1 MTEPF
6 RLPGH
11 PGAPLAFSFNGREL
25 TGRVGDTLAAG
36 LLANGIH
43 MVARSFKYHRPRGIL
58 AAGTEEPNALVALG
72 KGARTH
78 VDAATCVELVGGL
91 TANAINVWP
100 SLRWDCGALLGRM
113 ARFLPVGFYYKTF
126 FWPNWHLFE
135 GAIRHAAGLGKA
147 PRAPDPD
154 RYVRRH
160 HHCDLLVV
168 GSGPAGLAA
177 ALAAGLAGIDVLLL
191 EQDLEFGGT
200 LLWEQQ
206 RIDGV
211 DSDQWLRSV
220 LEELRQLPNVL
231 LVSRTSVASYLDHN
245 MLLAVEQTRD
255 AGSPWRQRLWN
266 IRARQVVL
274 ATGAAERP
282 LVFPNNDRPGIL
294 LASAVRHYVIRHRVA
309 VGRRIVVTTNN
320 DDGYRTAFAAMAAGL
335 TVAAIVDSRSDAAL
349 EVPGVPVHR
358 GATLV
363 GTQGHQRVTAITVRA
378 LDGSASW
385 HLDCDTVAMSGGW
398 NPAVQLFSQ
407 SGGKL
412 RFDAQAAAFVP
423 ERARQATQAA
433 GAAAGAGSLL
443 KCLQSGYAAGS
454 AAAGELGRRAP
465 EPRSWQAPDLDD
477 RVAPL
482 WRVPAAID
490 AGGRQ
495 WIDFHNDVTVSDV
508 ALAAQENFQSVE
520 HLKRYTTLGMA
531 PDQGK
536 TSNVN
541 GLAILGEFTGREPGV
556 VGTTTFRP
564 PFTPMSFG
572 VIAGRARGPRLHPP
586 RRLPTQALQLACGAD
601 LQDYGSWL
609 RPAAYPQ
616 AGEDLAASIAREV
629 RAVRHSVGILDYS
642 PLGKIEVAGPDAL
655 TFLNRIVASDLTTL
669 KVGRAR
675 YSLTLTENGVITDD
689 GVITRLSE
697 DLLLMG
703 TTSGAAARMRAI
715 LDEWHQRECPQL
727 KVWISDVTSQWA
739 VLMLTGPKAR
749 AVLERTDVSLDLS
762 PKAFPHMTV
771 REGQIGGAPTRIARV
786 SFTGELSFEVS
797 VPTGFAADLWRN
809 FTSASADLGL
819 TPVGIE
825 ALDVLRLEKGFIHVG
840 GDTDGTTMPEDVGYG
855 AMVRN
860 KKTDFIG
867 RRSLALRRGSPVP
880 PLQLVG
886 LRPLDHGEA
895 LTVGAQL
902 FSATG
907 PRTSGLGQVTSSAW
921 SPTFAAP
928 IALGLLG
935 RGRDRIGE
943 QLLAW
948 NQSVARPVEVI
959 EPRRHDPQGALLNG

>member
-1 MTEPF
+1 MREPF

-43 MVARSFKYHRPRGIL
+43 LVARSFKYHRPRGIL
-58 AAGTEEPNALVALG
+58 AAGPEEPNALVAIG
-72 KGARTH
+72 SGARTH
-78 VDAATCVELVGGL
+78 VDSATCVELVAGL
-91 TANAINVWP
+91 TASAINVWP
-100 SLRWDCGALLGRM
+100 SLRWDCGALLGCL
-113 ARFLPVGFYYKTF
+113 ARFLPAGFYYKTF
-126 FWPNWHLFE
+126 FWPNWQLFE
-135 GAIRHAAGLGKA
+135 GTIRRAAGLGKA
-147 PRAPDPD
+147 PRAADPD
-154 RYVRRH
+154 RYARRH

-206 RIDGV
+206 WIDGV
-211 DSDQWLRSV
+211 DSRQWLRAV
-220 LEELRQLPNVL
+220 LEELGRLPNVL
-231 LVSRTSVASYLDHN
+231 LASRTSVASYQDHN
-245 MLLAVEQTRD
+245 LLLAVEQAGK
-255 AGSPWRQRLWN
+255 AGSPWRQRLWS

-282 LVFPNNDRPGIL
+282 LVFPDNDRPGIL
-294 LASAVRHYVIRHRVA
+294 LASAVRHYLIRHRVA
-309 VGRRIVVTTNN
+309 VGRRMVVVTNN
-320 DDGYRTAFAAMAAGL
+320 DDGYRTAAAAMAAGL
-335 TVAAIVDSRSDAAL
+335 TVAAIVDSRGDAAI

-363 GTQGHQRVTAITVRA
+363 RTQGRHRVTAVTARA
-378 LDGSASW
+378 RDGSATW

-407 SGGKL
+407 SGGRI
-412 RFDAQAAAFVP
+412 RFDAKAVAFVP
-423 ERARQATQAA
+423 ERAGQATRAA
-433 GAAAGAGSLL
+433 GAAGGAGGLL
-443 KCLQSGYAAGS
+443 QCLQSGYAAGS
-454 AAAGELGRRAP
+454 AAAGHLGGRAP
-465 EPRSWQAPDLDD
+465 EPPRWQAPDLED
-477 RVAPL
+477 RVVAL
-482 WRVPAAID
+482 WQVPAAIG
-490 AGGRQ
+490 ASGKQ
-495 WIDFHNDVTVSDV
+495 WIDFHNDVTVRDV

-541 GLAILGEFTGREPGV
+541 GLAILGELTGREPGD

-572 VIAGRARGPRLHPP
+572 VIAGRGRGSRFQPS
-586 RRLPTQALQLACGAD
+586 RRLPTQALQQACGAD
-601 LQDYGSWL
+601 LQDYGAWL
-609 RPAAYPQ
+609 RPACYPQ
-616 AGEDLAASIAREV
+616 VGEDMAATIAREV
-629 RAVRHSVGILDYS
+629 RAVRQSVGILDYS

-689 GVITRLSE
+689 GVITRLAE

-703 TTSGAAARMRAI
+703 TTSGAASRMRAL

-727 KVWISDVTSQWA
+727 QVWISDVTSQWA

-749 AVLERTDVSLDLS
+749 AVLERADVSIDLS
-762 PKAFPHMTV
+762 PQAFPHMTV
-771 REGQIGGAPTRIARV
+771 RAGQIGGAPTRIARV
-786 SFTGELSFEVS
+786 SFTGEMSFEVS
-797 VPTGFAADLWRN
+797 VPTGFAAGLWRH
-809 FTSASADLGL
+809 FMAASEDLAL
-819 TPVGIE
+819 RPVGIE

-840 GDTDGTTMPEDVGYG
+840 GDTDGTTTPDDVGYG
-855 AMVRN
+855 AMARN

-867 RRSLALRRGSPVP
+867 RRSLALLNQERV

-886 LRPLDHGEA
+886 LRPLDGA
-895 LTVGAQL
+895 QPLAVGAQL
-902 FSATG
+902 FSAAG

-921 SPTFAAP
+921 SPTFAGP
-928 IALGLLG
+928 IALGLLA
-935 RGRDRIGE
+935 RGRARIGE

-948 NQSVARPVEVI
+948 NQGAARPVQVI
-959 EPRRHDPQGALLNG
+959 EPRRYDPQGDLLNG